1 MPLIMSS
8 ENKDRIA
15 GEIMI
20 KIELVIEKLLE
31 KFKVELNTLVS
42 EIKEETSTGWL
53 SEPLYIGIRV
63 EEKANKAISNL
74 EERLDEISEEIYEV
88 LSDELLG
95 GKLK

>member
-1 MPLIMSS
+1 M
-8 ENKDRIA
+8 
-15 GEIMI
+15 
-20 KIELVIEKLLE
+20 
-31 KFKVELNTLVS
+31 
-42 EIKEETSTGWL
+42 L

-74 EERLDEISEEIYEV
+74 EERLDDISEEIYEV

>member
-1 MPLIMSS
+1 MSS

-53 SEPLYIGIRV
+53 SEQLYIGIRV

>member
-1 MPLIMSS
+1 MSS

-20 KIELVIEKLLE
+20 KMELVIEKLLE

-53 SEPLYIGIRV
+53 SEQLYIGIRV